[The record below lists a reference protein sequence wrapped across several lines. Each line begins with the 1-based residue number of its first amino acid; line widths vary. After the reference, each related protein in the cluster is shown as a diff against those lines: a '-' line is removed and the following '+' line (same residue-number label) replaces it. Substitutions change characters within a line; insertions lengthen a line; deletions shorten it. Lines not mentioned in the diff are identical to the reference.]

1 MTFPF
6 ERALARAQPI
16 RPDAGRSLA
25 LIALMG
31 FPALIALMV
40 FPALVA
46 LMGLAALPSASA
58 FAQSAPA
65 APRAAPKPAQPPR
78 AGKPVCTDSP
88 PLTTPEIVQKV
99 NAYFNGFTY
108 LNANFTQLNADGRTF
123 KGDLYVSRPGKLRF
137 EYDAPSPLEIISDG
151 STVVLRNR
159 KLATQDIYGI
169 GQTPLKFLLKSQ
181 LDLSTDTK
189 VIKGSHECDLI
200 SLTVEDRSTIVGTSR
215 IRLILNAEP
224 MLLRQWT
231 ISDPNGV
238 DTTVQVANLDT
249 TRRPDPK
256 LFTID
261 LTRILDPK

>member
-1 MTFPF
+1 MILPLG
-6 ERALARAQPI
+6 RALP
-16 RPDAGRSLA
+16 RSIYPTALA
-25 LIALMG
+25 TAL
-31 FPALIALMV
+31 F
-40 FPALVA
+40 
-46 LMGLAALPSASA
+46 LAA
-58 FAQSAPA
+58 QGTVAPA
-65 APRAAPKPAQPPR
+65 QTPQPGQTPAAVPKAAPKPAAKAPTPGA
-78 AGKPVCTDSP
+78 AGKSTCTDNP
-88 PLTTPEIVQKV
+88 PLTTPEIVQRV

-137 EYDAPSPLEIISDG
+137 QYDAPSPLEIVSDG

-159 KLATQDIYGI
+159 KLATQDVYGI
-169 GQTPLKFLLKSQ
+169 GQTPLKFLLKNP

-189 VIKGSHECDLI
+189 IIKGTHECDLI
-200 SLTVEDRSTIVGTSR
+200 SLTIEDRSTIAGTSR

-238 DTTVQVANLDT
+238 DTTVQLANVDT

-256 LFTID
+256 LFAID
-261 LTRILDPK
+261 LTRVLDPR